1 MNIINVYDHNTVS
14 VLHLLVS
21 PKEQA
26 MMLHSTRT
34 AEIAELIVRVHCAEY
49 SSYGDQIRI
58 SFLLCSSIFSP
69 ILGAD
74 SQRAYKPCLFAIV
87 LNSY

>member
-1 MNIINVYDHNTVS
+1 MNIININAHNTVS

-34 AEIAELIVRVHCAEY
+34 AEIVELIVRVHCAEY

-58 SFLLCSSIFSP
+58 SFYCVSSIFSP
-69 ILGAD
+69 IPEAD
-74 SQRAYKPCLFAIV
+74 LQTAYFAIV